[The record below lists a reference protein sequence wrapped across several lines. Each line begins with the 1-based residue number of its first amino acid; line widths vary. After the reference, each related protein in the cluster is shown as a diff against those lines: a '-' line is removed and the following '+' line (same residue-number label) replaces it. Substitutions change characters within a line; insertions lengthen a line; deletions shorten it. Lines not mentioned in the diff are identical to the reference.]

1 MTTKEIRQLA
11 QMQWEGCH
19 HCDEV
24 DKQFWVNG
32 FIRGYLNA
40 QVGNIDKQNEAR
52 HDKIADILIN
62 NVDPKC
68 KYCGGEDR
76 GQ

>member
-1 MTTKEIRQLA
+1 MTRKEIEKLA
-11 QMQWEGCH
+11 ESAWEGCH
-19 HCDEV
+19 LPEV

-32 FIRGYLNA
+32 FIHGYLNA
-40 QVGNIDKQNEAR
+40 QVDNIDKQNQAS
-52 HDKIADILIN
+52 HDKISDILIN
-62 NVDPKC
+62 NINPKC